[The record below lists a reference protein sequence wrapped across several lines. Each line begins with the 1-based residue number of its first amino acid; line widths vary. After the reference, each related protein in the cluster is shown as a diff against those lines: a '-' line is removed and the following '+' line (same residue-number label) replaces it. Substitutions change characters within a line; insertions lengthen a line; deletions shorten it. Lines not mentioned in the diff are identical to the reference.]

1 MQTTSPLRPDQR
13 PTHADGRLA
22 APGSSETPHRIICAP
37 CTPRRAAG
45 FTLIE
50 LMVATAVSAVLSS
63 LAYPSFQAQV
73 QKSRRADATLAI
85 HQVQMA
91 QERWRANHTG
101 YATLA
106 QLGLG
111 ATSPSGHY
119 RLAMDAVALH
129 GYEVAAHATGV
140 QSRDA
145 DCGSISLRV
154 DGANVAY
161 RSATQAATPNPPAQ
175 NRVCWSL

>member
-1 MQTTSPLRPDQR
+1 MQSTSCLRPDQR
-13 PTHADGRLA
+13 PVHAAQRSADTARKP
-22 APGSSETPHRIICAP
+22 APDRIIRAP

-50 LMVATAVSAVLSS
+50 LMVATAVSAVLASV
-63 LAYPSFQAQV
+63 AYPSFLAQV

-91 QERWRANHTG
+91 QERWRANHSG

-106 QLGLG
+106 QLGLA

-119 RLAMDAVALH
+119 LIEVGAVALH
-129 GYEVAAHATGV
+129 GYEVRAQATGT
-140 QSRDA
+140 QARDA
-145 DCGSISLRV
+145 DCRLISLHV
-154 DGANVAY
+154 NGANTAH
-161 RSATQAATPNPPAQ
+161 RSATPSSTPNPAAQ
-175 NRVCWSL
+175 NRLCWSL

>member
-13 PTHADGRLA
+13 PDHADQRRADTGRHP
-22 APGSSETPHRIICAP
+22 APDRIICAP

-50 LMVATAVSAVLSS
+50 LMVATAVSAILSS
-63 LAYPSFQAQV
+63 VAYPSFQAQV

-91 QERWRANHTG
+91 QERWRANHSS

-106 QLGLG
+106 QLGLP

-119 RLAMDAVALH
+119 LIGVDAVALH
-129 GYEVAAHATGV
+129 GYEVRAQATGS
-140 QSRDA
+140 QIRDA
-145 DCGSISLRV
+145 DCRFISLHV
-154 DGANVAY
+154 DGGNLAY
-161 RSATQAATPNPPAQ
+161 RSATPSSTPNPAAQ
-175 NRVCWSL
+175 NRLCWSL